1 MSGTKPLF
9 LSSIC
14 QTYKIFMMKNF
25 ERNAEIW
32 RLYKENRMTL
42 AAIGR
47 MFNLSRQRVYQIVQA
62 KKELVEHT
70 KNWDKPF
77 V

>member
-1 MSGTKPLF
+1 
-9 LSSIC
+9 
-14 QTYKIFMMKNF
+14 MMKNF

-70 KNWDKPF
+70 KNWDKALCLDTLARPEPARQPL
-77 V
+77 

>member
-1 MSGTKPLF
+1 MTK
-9 LSSIC
+9 
-14 QTYKIFMMKNF
+14 F
-25 ERNAEIW
+25 EPIHGHINQIRNAEIW

-42 AAIGR
+42 AAIGK

>member
-1 MSGTKPLF
+1 
-9 LSSIC
+9 
-14 QTYKIFMMKNF
+14 MKNF

-42 AAIGR
+42 AAIGK